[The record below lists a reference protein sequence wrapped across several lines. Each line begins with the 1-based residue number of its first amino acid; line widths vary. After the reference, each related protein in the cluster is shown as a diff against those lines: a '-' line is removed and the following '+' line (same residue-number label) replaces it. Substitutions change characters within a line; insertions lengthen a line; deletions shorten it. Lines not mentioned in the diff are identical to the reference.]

1 MIGNK
6 KIIRENIY
14 LSPDNVS
21 VDMVENIYNYYCSK
35 YKGKCT
41 AQNGYIIDVLRITK
55 ILSNSISRVDSTIIF
70 DVEFEIISHI
80 PTIGDIHNCK
90 IFLIFKEGIFV
101 NVEHLKIFIHNKN
114 FEEYLYYDNNSIAR
128 YITPD
133 YAPRSLP
140 TVEAAS
146 RSPPSDRVSARPC
159 NGSQEA
165 VERSPTA
172 LPRESLPPI
181 EAAPRSLNIGD
192 SLVVKILGT
201 KYSNDNKNYSCFG
214 TIIF

>member
-6 KIIRENIY
+6 KIVRENIY

-21 VDMVENIYNYYCSK
+21 VDMFTNIYNYYCSK

-80 PTIGDIHNCK
+80 PTIGEIHNCK

-114 FEEYLYYDNNSIAR
+114 FEEYLYDENNSIAR

-133 YAPRSLP
+133 NAAPRSLP
-140 TVEAAS
+140 TV
-146 RSPPSDRVSARPC
+146 
-159 NGSQEA
+159 
-165 VERSPTA
+165 
-172 LPRESLPPI
+172 

-201 KYSNDNKNYSCFG
+201 KYSNKNYSCFG

>member
-21 VDMVENIYNYYCSK
+21 VDMVSNIYNYYCSK

-80 PTIGDIHNCK
+80 PTIGEIHNCK

-114 FEEYLYYDNNSIAR
+114 FEEYLYDENNSIAR

-133 YAPRSLP
+133 SASQSPPSERPKEAAAEWSLP
-140 TVEAAS
+140 T
-146 RSPPSDRVSARPC
+146 
-159 NGSQEA
+159 
-165 VERSPTA
+165 
-172 LPRESLPPI
+172 I